1 MDGQEHKC
9 LYERERGQQDALNSR
24 IKDHMYEADRENG
37 HRQRLDRVESDVSA
51 IKSCGKFAV
60 VCVAILSTLGGV
72 IGGLLGKAAP
82 ALGNALAGLIISLC
96 GG

>member
-9 LYERERGQQDALNSR
+9 LYERERGQQDALNKR
-24 IKDHMYEADRENG
+24 VEAHIDEADCENG
-37 HRQRLDRVESDVSA
+37 HRQRLGRVESDVSA
-51 IKSCGKFAV
+51 LKSCGKFAF
-60 VCVAILSTLGGV
+60 VCFAILATLGGV

-82 ALGNALAGLIISLC
+82 ALGNALAGLIVSLC